1 MRLRLVS
8 YLALVFCASCGAGD
22 GRARDAGDSAVGSCG
37 SRVGGPALPLVISAS
52 DYTSGSLCAA
62 SAGAGC
68 AERNLETFSGDTVL
82 AWHDANTLLGLSS
95 VPTDDSVYVYDVR
108 EALPR
113 LVRQLSARAAG
124 EARDGNPRGYFPINE
139 RDGYVARFN
148 QNALLRV
155 NVVDGGSRLGPD
167 LAPYRG
173 AGLHPY
179 PKRFASVNGELWL
192 TLLRLDSLT
201 DPTTTGAIAALDP
214 ATDSVRDVDPMTPGT
229 QVIEL
234 PLPNPLGPLSVRNGR
249 VAVACAGAYTRLDGG
264 VVLVDGATHAVSVA
278 VREEELDGNVDAAIW
293 LDDERLLLKVVG
305 RTNGELA
312 IDSARLVEWSL
323 RTRTA
328 REWLRVREWTLTEP
342 VLGSDGLVYVG
353 DRGDEA
359 TARPHGIRVFNAQD
373 GSERTSAPVSCGLQP
388 YDLLPEFSAAR

>member
-8 YLALVFCASCGAGD
+8 YLAFVFCASCGAGSN
-22 GRARDAGDSAVGSCG
+22 GGTRDAAVGSCG
-37 SRVGGPALPLVISAS
+37 SRVGGPSLPLVISAS

-62 SAGAGC
+62 SAGASC
-68 AERNLETFSGDTVL
+68 TERNLETFSGDTVL

-95 VPTDDSVYVYDVR
+95 TSTDDSVYVFDVR
-108 EALPR
+108 EAVPR
-113 LVRQLSARAAG
+113 LVRQLSAKAAG
-124 EARDGNPRGYFPINE
+124 EDRDGNPRGYFPINE
-139 RDGYVARFN
+139 REGYVARFN
-148 QNALLRV
+148 QTTLLRV

-201 DPTTTGAIAALDP
+201 DPTTTGAIAMLDP
-214 ATDSVRDVDPMTPGT
+214 ATDSVRDADPATPGA
-229 QVIEL
+229 QLIEL
-234 PLPNPLGPLSVRNGR
+234 PLGNPLGPLSVRRGR
-249 VAVACAGAYTRLDGG
+249 AVVACAGAYTRLDGG
-264 VVLVDGATHAVSVA
+264 VVLVEGATHAVSVA
-278 VREEELDGNVDAAIW
+278 VREEEVGGNIDAAIW

-305 RTNGELA
+305 RTNSELM
-312 IDSARLVEWSL
+312 IDTSRLVEWSL